1 MSEESPQVSGS
12 HENFKGD
19 PPRKLQGCL
28 FHFNLEVEVEVVWRH
43 TIVSQR
49 KVRPAD
55 KMCITTTVCSVDGQ
69 IDLNSID
76 SFAM

>member
-19 PPRKLQGCL
+19 LPRKLQGCL
-28 FHFNLEVEVEVVWRH
+28 FHFNLEVEVEVGVVWCH

-55 KMCITTTVCSVDGQ
+55 KMCITTTTTVCSVDGWT
-69 IDLNSID
+69 N
-76 SFAM
+76 